1 MPRPDSA
8 ESSRA
13 IWGVLAAHLENAP
26 GDSLRPLLT
35 AGTTIGLLGLLAGTS
50 SGRAARGSVFPRK
63 VTCHPA
69 TPDSYPRGRRSYR
82 GGFSALGFAGS
93 LLLSRSASA
102 CCAFLKA
109 SYSGVPGLGGT
120 PFGVP
125 PNHSGA

>member
-1 MPRPDSA
+1 MEKALGTCA
-8 ESSRA
+8 EGSR
-13 IWGVLAAHLENAP
+13 I
-26 GDSLRPLLT
+26 
-35 AGTTIGLLGLLAGTS
+35 AGTS

-69 TPDSYPRGRRSYR
+69 TPDSYARAGVLLRQLLRFGFRGVL
-82 GGFSALGFAGS
+82 ALIAIGLG
-93 LLLSRSASA
+93 LL
-102 CCAFLKA
+102 CAFMKA